1 MSHVVNVELVDE
13 SAALQAGR
21 DGTGGATRAELFRKA
36 ALGGG
41 AFLGGGLLITGLP
54 SLAEA
59 QGRGDVAILNFALL
73 LEELEAAFYAD
84 ALARGALTGEVL
96 AFATVVGAHEA
107 THVETLRS
115 TLGTAA
121 IPRPTFAF
129 RDVTAAPAPFQAT
142 AVILED
148 TGVSAYNGQGP
159 NISDSDVLAA
169 AASIVSVEARH
180 AAWIRR
186 LTFGPGYTGGRS
198 NYPAP
203 AILDTPLTRRQV
215 ETAVGQTGF
224 IAS

>member
-1 MSHVVNVELVDE
+1 VELVDE

-21 DGTGGATRAELFRKA
+21 NGTGAATRAELFKKA

-41 AFLGGGLLITGLP
+41 AFLGGGLLIAGLP
-54 SLAEA
+54 GIARA
-59 QGRGDVAILNFALL
+59 QGAGDVAILNFALL

-96 AFATVVGAHEA
+96 QFAQVVGAHEA
-107 THVETLRS
+107 THVEALRGA
-115 TLGTAA
+115 LGSAA
-121 IPRPTFAF
+121 IVRPAF
-129 RDVTAAPAPFQAT
+129 DFRGVTAAVEPFQTT

-148 TGVSAYNGQGP
+148 TGVAAYNGQGP
-159 NISDSDVLAA
+159 EISSDAVLAA
-169 AASIVSVEARH
+169 AGSIVSVEARH

-186 LTFGPGYTGGRS
+186 LTFGPTYSGGRA

-203 AILDTPLTRRQV
+203 AVLDTPLTRQQV
-215 ETAVGQTGF
+215 LTAVTQTGF

>member
-21 DGTGGATRAELFRKA
+21 TGTGGATRAELFKKA

-41 AFLGGGLLITGLP
+41 AFLGAGVLISGLP
-54 SLAEA
+54 GIAQA
-59 QGRGDVAILNFALL
+59 QGRGDVSILNFALL

-84 ALARGALTGEVL
+84 ALARGALTGEL
-96 AFATVVGAHEA
+96 LEFATIVGAHEA
-107 THVETLRS
+107 THVQALRS
-115 TLGTAA
+115 TLGAAA

-129 RDVTAAPAPFQAT
+129 RDVTAAPGPFQAT

-148 TGVSAYNGQGP
+148 TGVSAYNGQGTE
-159 NISDSDVLAA
+159 IQASAVLAA

-186 LTFGPGYTGGRS
+186 LTFGPAYTGGRS

>member
-13 SAALQAGR
+13 SAALHAGR
-21 DGTGGATRAELFRKA
+21 DGTGGATRAELFKKA

-41 AFLGGGLLITGLP
+41 AFLGGGLLISGLP
-54 SLAEA
+54 GVARA
-59 QGRGDVAILNFALL
+59 QGSGDVAILNFALL

-84 ALARGALTGEVL
+84 ALARGALTGELL
-96 AFATVVGAHEA
+96 AFAQVVGAHEA
-107 THVETLRS
+107 THVQALRS
-115 TLGTAA
+115 ALGTAA
-121 IPRPTFAF
+121 IPRPAFNF
-129 RDVTAAPAPFQAT
+129 RDVTASAASFQAT

-159 NISDSDVLAA
+159 NIEAPAVLAT

-186 LTFGPGYTGGRS
+186 LTYGPSYSGGRS

-203 AILDTPLTRRQV
+203 AVLDTPLTRQQV